1 MAIQKQLNYID
12 LTELFERLKFTDK
25 RQDEAL
31 DLVGQGTV
39 FVFSDVGVHTM
50 VMVAPEYV
58 AQTIGISL
66 EDVLQAMP
74 GCTRINLCD

>member
-1 MAIQKQLNYID
+1 MTISKQLNYID

-31 DLVGQGTV
+31 DLIGQGSV
-39 FVFSDVGVHTM
+39 FVEDVGSTVM
-50 VMVAPEYV
+50 VMVTPQYV
-58 AQTIGISL
+58 SDTIGCPLYLL
-66 EDVLQAMP
+66 EQAMP